1 MKCPFCNSKDTIVK
15 DSRHNNEYTQ
25 VRRRRQCVDC
35 KERYTTIERLQVNS
49 LFVIKKSGIKKA
61 FDREK
66 IYRSIKTAVRK
77 RNITEETIQGIT
89 DKIVKS
95 LELGNLKEIS
105 TIQIGSLIMGYLK
118 DLDQVSYIRFAS
130 VYKDF
135 TSLTDFAYLIKT
147 ISIKK
152 KKIYTDNIT
161 S

>member
-15 DSRHNNEYTQ
+15 DSRNNNECTQ
-25 VRRRRQCVDC
+25 VRRRRQCTHC
-35 KERYTTIERLQVNS
+35 RERYTTIERLQVNS

-77 RNITEETIQGIT
+77 RNINEDQIHLIT
-89 DKIVKS
+89 DKIVKN

-105 TIQIGSLIMGYLK
+105 TIQIGGLIMGYLK
-118 DLDQVSYIRFAS
+118 DLDQISYIRFAS

-135 TSLTDFAYLIKT
+135 TSLSDFAYFIKT
-147 ISIKK
+147 ISKK
-152 KKIYTDNIT
+152 
-161 S
+161 

>member
-1 MKCPFCNSKDTIVK
+1 MKCPFCNSTDTIVK

-25 VRRRRQCVDC
+25 VRRRRQCIDC

-77 RNITEETIQGIT
+77 RNITEETIHTIT
-89 DKIVKS
+89 DMIVKS
-95 LELGNLKEIS
+95 LELGTLKEIS
-105 TIQIGSLIMGYLK
+105 TIQIGNLIMGYLK

-135 TSLTDFAYLIKT
+135 TSLTDFAYFIKT
-147 ISIKK
+147 ISNK
-152 KKIYTDNIT
+152 
-161 S
+161 